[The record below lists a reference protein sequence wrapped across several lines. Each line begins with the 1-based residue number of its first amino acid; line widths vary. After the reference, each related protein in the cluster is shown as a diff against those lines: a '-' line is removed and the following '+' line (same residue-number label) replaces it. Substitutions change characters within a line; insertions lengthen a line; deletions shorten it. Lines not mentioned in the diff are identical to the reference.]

1 MLYYRCRFFKKP
13 TPCKTEL
20 SRTGEPCPF
29 LSIHPRAHY
38 LSPSLSLLITFFL
51 LSFFSSS
58 PPLGSLAPSPSGR
71 GPAVEVA
78 AWREVPR
85 RSPSPDP
92 LLSSGPVGG
101 EAGAA
106 VAGGKVVAASPLHQI
121 WPTAQQEGRGGG
133 GGGRDGGSLTAETAA
148 TPPHRHIWLLA
159 AAQQWRGGGR
169 RRPDNGGSGDA
180 SPPPELAKRGL
191 GDCPAA
197 TDGSGSDNIGP
208 VAASCVHVCSCVLV
222 FILCS

>member
-1 MLYYRCRFFKKP
+1 M
-13 TPCKTEL
+13 
-20 SRTGEPCPF
+20 SG
-29 LSIHPRAHY
+29 
-38 LSPSLSLLITFFL
+38 
-51 LSFFSSS
+51 SFRRSALGIRDVDSS
-58 PPLGSLAPSPSGR
+58 PLESRRSPIGARSGKTSTY
-71 GPAVEVA
+71 
-78 AWREVPR
+78 EVPR

-106 VAGGKVVAASPLHQI
+106 VAGGKVAAVAGGKVVAASPLHQI
-121 WPTAQQEGRGGG
+121 WPTARQEGRGGG

-148 TPPHRHIWLLA
+148 TPPHRHIWPLD
-159 AAQQWRGGGR
+159 AAQQWRGGR

-180 SPPPELAKRGL
+180 SPPLELAKRGL
-191 GDCPAA
+191 GDYPAA